1 MRGSLRLHSPVIVVV
16 VMGWSLLA
24 HARELLASTRM
35 TPRAAP
41 PPVRENQAMD
51 PKLWN

>member
-1 MRGSLRLHSPVIVVV
+1 MRGSLRIHSPISVILLV
-16 VMGWSLLA
+16 GWSLLA
-24 HARELLASTRM
+24 HARERVASTR

-41 PPVRENQAMD
+41 PPIRENQAMD